1 MTHSNVVS
9 LSVPEKNRWFGADK
23 ISRYDI
29 DKIDKKPATSI
40 VYYKSR
46 F

>member
-23 ISRYDI
+23 ISTYD
-29 DKIDKKPATSI
+29 IDKKPATSI